1 MFFAS
6 TSVERYRVKRP
17 TKRESVLWHACSSP
31 SAPEITQG
39 GIVRFGSMARGS
51 IRAETT
57 LWCQTTARKRSPR
70 RQCKPQDGVRL
81 AWILPALA
89 ANASQTFTLEEGA
102 GATAVTVADGKY
114 GLDVHLNGELFTTYH
129 HAANHNKLFLYPV
142 IGPTGKGMTRGYPM
156 VSDIAGEKHDHPHHK
171 SIHVAHG
178 DVNGVDLW
186 SELDDHGYQ
195 RHDSFPP
202 AFGAGNTFVS
212 GPVCG
217 AFRSRSYWV
226 SRDEQPVVAE
236 EKRVVVYAPAPDAR
250 ILDIAVT
257 FHATEG
263 PVRFGDT
270 KEGAM
275 LSVRVASSMDADADG
290 TIENAYGGRGETEC
304 FGKRAQWMDYAGP
317 VDGKTVGVAVFDHPS
332 SFRYPTYWHMRNYG
346 LMHANPFAWR
356 EFLGHPGVDG
366 SYVCP
371 KARASIATSAS
382 TSTPATHKTPSS
394 QTATTT
400 SSPHRWWK

>member
-1 MFFAS
+1 
-6 TSVERYRVKRP
+6 
-17 TKRESVLWHACSSP
+17 
-31 SAPEITQG
+31 
-39 GIVRFGSMARGS
+39 MARMQFTVHAGNHARRHCPVWVS
-51 IRAETT
+51 GEGLDPARGYVVVADDTKEA
-57 LWCQTTARKRSPR
+57 LPAQAVQTGG
-70 RQCKPQDGVRL
+70 GVRL
-81 AWILPALA
+81 VWIMPALA
-89 ANASQTFTLEEGA
+89 AGTSQTFSLEEGENES
-102 GATAVTVADGKY
+102 AVTVADGKY
-114 GLDVHLNGELFTTYH
+114 GVDVHLNGELFTTYH

-156 VSDIAGEKHDHPHHK
+156 VSDIPGEKLDHPHHK

-186 SELDDHGYQ
+186 SELDEHGYQ
-195 RHDSFPP
+195 RHESFLP
-202 AFGAGNTFVS
+202 AFGADSAFVS

-226 SRDEQPVVAE
+226 SGSEERVVAE
-236 EKRVVVYAPAPDAR
+236 EKRVVAYAPAPDAR
-250 ILDIAVT
+250 ILDIGVT
-257 FHATEG
+257 LRATEG

-290 TIENAYGGRGETEC
+290 HIENAYGGRGEDEC
-304 FGKRAQWMDYAGP
+304 FGYRAQWMDYAGP

-346 LMHANPFAWR
+346 LMHANCFAWR

-366 SYVCP
+366 SYVLP
-371 KARASIATSAS
+371 EGARLNCNFRVYLHTGDTQDARVADRYHDFI
-382 TSTPATHKTPSS
+382 TPPVLEVEG
-394 QTATTT
+394 
-400 SSPHRWWK
+400 